1 MYCGCNPTALASQ
14 VQISEALI
22 RLMEKKLYSE
32 ITVSELCRESG
43 ISRQTFYTLFHA
55 KENVVV
61 FTLQKKA
68 CELPREPETDASLEQ
83 LCRCYSRYI
92 CANREF
98 LQLLIESNATHLL
111 YDSIRDSLL
120 CCPEHALSPRWQY
133 AASYL
138 AGGLTG
144 IMRQCC
150 LTGPAISEET
160 LYGIL
165 YELMCGAIWK

>member
-1 MYCGCNPTALASQ
+1 MYCGCNPTALSSQ
-14 VQISEALI
+14 LQISEALV

-68 CELPREPETDASLEQ
+68 CELPREPERDASLEQ

-98 LQLLIESNATHLL
+98 LRLLIESNATHLL
-111 YDSIRDSLL
+111 YDSIRESLL
-120 CCPEHALSPRWQY
+120 CCPEHAGDRLWQY
-133 AASYL
+133 AADYL

-144 IMRQCC
+144 VLRRCSMDARA
-150 LTGPAISEET
+150 PDAEA

-165 YELMCGAIWK
+165 YDLMGGAVFR

>member
-1 MYCGCNPTALASQ
+1 MYCGCNPTALSSQ
-14 VQISEALI
+14 LQISETLV

-32 ITVSELCRESG
+32 ISVSELCRESG

-68 CELPREPETDASLEQ
+68 CELPREPESDPSLEQ

-92 CANREF
+92 CANRDF
-98 LQLLIESNATHLL
+98 LRLLIESNATHLL
-111 YDSIRDSLL
+111 YDSIRESLL
-120 CCPEHALSPRWQY
+120 CCPEHRGEKQWQY
-133 AASYL
+133 AADYL

-144 IMRQCC
+144 VVRRCC
-150 LTGPAISEET
+150 MDEPAPGADA
-160 LYGIL
+160 LYQML
-165 YELMCGAIWK
+165 HDLMSGAIFR

>member
-1 MYCGCNPTALASQ
+1 MYCGTNKTALASQ
-14 VQISEALI
+14 RQLADAMMRLIAQKPYAQIS
-22 RLMEKKLYSE
+22 
-32 ITVSELCRESG
+32 VSELCRESG

-98 LQLLIESNATHLL
+98 LRLLIESNATHLL
-111 YDSIRDSLL
+111 YDSIRESLL
-120 CCPEHALSPRWQY
+120 CCPEHAGDRLWQY
-133 AASYL
+133 AADYL

-144 IMRQCC
+144 VLRRCC
-150 LTGPAISEET
+150 MDASAPDAEA

-165 YELMCGAIWK
+165 YDLMGGAVFR

>member
-1 MYCGCNPTALASQ
+1 MYCGCNPTALSSQ
-14 VQISEALI
+14 LQISEALV
-22 RLMEKKLYSE
+22 RLMERKLYSE

-98 LQLLIESNATHLL
+98 LRLLIESNATHLL
-111 YDSIRDSLL
+111 YDSIRESLL
-120 CCPEHALSPRWQY
+120 CCPEHAGDRLWQY
-133 AASYL
+133 AADYL

-144 IMRQCC
+144 VLRRCC
-150 LTGPAISEET
+150 MDAPVPDAEA

-165 YELMCGAIWK
+165 YDLMGGAVFR

>member
-1 MYCGCNPTALASQ
+1 MYCGCNPTALSSQ
-14 VQISEALI
+14 LQISEALV

-111 YDSIRDSLL
+111 YDSIRDSLM
-120 CCPEHALSPRWQY
+120 CCPEQTLQPQWQY

-150 LTGPAISEET
+150 LTEPAISADA

-165 YELMCGAIWK
+165 YELMSGAMWK